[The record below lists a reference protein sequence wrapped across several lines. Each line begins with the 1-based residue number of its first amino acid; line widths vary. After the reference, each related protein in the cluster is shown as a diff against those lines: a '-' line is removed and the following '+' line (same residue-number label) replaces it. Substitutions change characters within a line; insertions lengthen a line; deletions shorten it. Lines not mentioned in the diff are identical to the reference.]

1 MFNFLKKFDPIVHL
15 FFLVAIIILF
25 SLAIFMRG
33 QITALNLRLAGG
45 RQSPTVVRVSP
56 EETAEPSVEISQQ
69 DILKTV
75 SDIIATIS
83 ATPQTIIERQ
93 VVIKTGGQTSFI
105 GLGSTATTTST
116 DWDEVKDAQVYIDL
130 EKDYGKDANV
140 SWEASLKVAHGNG
153 QVFARLYDDT
163 NKIVVLGSEL
173 STTNNVDFK
182 QVSSG
187 KLNLWAGRNLYKVQ
201 LKSLN
206 SFEITYSGGRIKVS
220 Y

>member
-1 MFNFLKKFDPIVHL
+1 
-15 FFLVAIIILF
+15 
-25 SLAIFMRG
+25 MRG
-33 QITALNLRLAGG
+33 QIRALNLRLAGS
-45 RQSPTVVRVSP
+45 RPTPAVVRVSP
-56 EETAEPSVEISQQ
+56 EETPEPSAEISQQ

-93 VVIKTGGQTSFI
+93 IVIKTGGQTSFI
-105 GLGSTATTTST
+105 GLGSTSTAITTST
-116 DWDEVKDAQVYIDL
+116 DWEEVKDAQVYIDL

-206 SFEITYSGGRIKVS
+206 SFEITYSGGRIKIS